1 MRPRGRHEASR
12 STLSEGAKPLRSYEE
27 ELAEAQRDSASDAP
41 PGAADGVQGT
51 GDALVMVC
59 MALQTTQEHLK
70 GLGRIVQEQE
80 RRIRDLETAR

>member
-1 MRPRGRHEASR
+1 MRQRGLHEASR
-12 STLSEGAKPLRSYEE
+12 STLSEAAKPLRSFEE
-27 ELAEAQRDSASDAP
+27 ELAEAQRDGSRDAP
-41 PGAADGVQGT
+41 PDAADGVQGT